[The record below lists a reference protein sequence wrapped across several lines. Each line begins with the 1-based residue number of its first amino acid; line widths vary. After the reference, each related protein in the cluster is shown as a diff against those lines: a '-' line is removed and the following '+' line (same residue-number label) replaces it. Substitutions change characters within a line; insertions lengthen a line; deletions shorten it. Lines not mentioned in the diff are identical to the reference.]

1 MKKRSFLMKKTAAL
15 VLNEQGLSAFVNQAR
30 KYNVDR
36 YSFNH
41 FGGNGTGM
49 KIKSNV
55 PLKMQKEMTAVSFNH
70 SASLLLSP
78 YLPTFF
84 LSTSSFLVLS
94 RSPTGSFE
102 RDTKVLEPNATFVTV
117 AESTCQYNWF
127 NMN

>member
-1 MKKRSFLMKKTAAL
+1 MKKTAAL

-70 SASLLLSP
+70 SAPLSLFLFISISLCLSLSLLS
-78 YLPTFF
+78 
-84 LSTSSFLVLS
+84 STL
-94 RSPTGSFE
+94 
-102 RDTKVLEPNATFVTV
+102 TKL
-117 AESTCQYNWF
+117 
-127 NMN
+127 